1 MGAIVVA
8 QWSGAEVG
16 SPGEVRIR
24 SRLPNWVRTARDTTD
39 EVARHAPA
47 RLALFTFAGVV
58 AIVAA
63 LLLTPFATA
72 DGRRAP
78 FVDAL
83 FTAVSAVSV
92 TGLSTVETGS
102 YWSTSGQVVILVG
115 IAIGGLAVM
124 TLAALL
130 GLAVSRRLGLT
141 ERMLAAT
148 ESRTPR
154 LGEVGSLLRVVVIA
168 STAVEGAIAA
178 VLFPRFLALGEST
191 GNALWHSVFYGVSA
205 FNNAGFAP
213 TTEGLPV
220 HLGDWWVAAPI
231 ALGALIGSVGFPAIL
246 DLGRHPRSPRFW
258 SLHTKLTLAA
268 SFAVLGGGALVIGI
282 GEWNNPATLGSQSLP
297 SKVLSTLFV
306 SVNARSG
313 GFSTIPVG
321 GMHEPTWLITDALMF
336 VGGGSASTAGGIKV
350 TTLAVMLLAIVA
362 EARGHRDIEA
372 FHRRIPKGMLRI
384 AVAVTLA
391 SATIVL
397 LGTMLLLAI
406 TGRRLDEV
414 LFEVISAF
422 STCGLSTG
430 ITPDLPDAGKYLL
443 SVIMFVGRTGSMTL
457 AAALALRDRRRV
469 IRQPEERLLIG

>member
-1 MGAIVVA
+1 M
-8 QWSGAEVG
+8 
-16 SPGEVRIR
+16 RL
-24 SRLPNWVRTARDTTD
+24 RLPNWVRTARDTTD

-102 YWSTSGQVVILVG
+102 YWSTSGQVVILAG

-231 ALGALIGSVGFPAIL
+231 ALGALIGSVGFPVIL

-457 AAALALRDRRRV
+457 AAALALRDPSSSDPPARREAPHWLTR
-469 IRQPEERLLIG
+469 RLQRPTPACS

>member
-1 MGAIVVA
+1 M
-8 QWSGAEVG
+8 
-16 SPGEVRIR
+16 RL
-24 SRLPNWVRTARDTTD
+24 RLPNWVRTARDTTD

-102 YWSTSGQVVILVG
+102 YWSTSGQVVILAG

-168 STAVEGAIAA
+168 STAVEGVIAA

-191 GNALWHSVFYGVSA
+191 GNALWHSVF
-205 FNNAGFAP
+205 
-213 TTEGLPV
+213 
-220 HLGDWWVAAPI
+220 
-231 ALGALIGSVGFPAIL
+231 
-246 DLGRHPRSPRFW
+246 
-258 SLHTKLTLAA
+258 
-268 SFAVLGGGALVIGI
+268 
-282 GEWNNPATLGSQSLP
+282 
-297 SKVLSTLFV
+297 
-306 SVNARSG
+306 
-313 GFSTIPVG
+313 
-321 GMHEPTWLITDALMF
+321 
-336 VGGGSASTAGGIKV
+336 
-350 TTLAVMLLAIVA
+350 
-362 EARGHRDIEA
+362 
-372 FHRRIPKGMLRI
+372 
-384 AVAVTLA
+384 
-391 SATIVL
+391 
-397 LGTMLLLAI
+397 
-406 TGRRLDEV
+406 
-414 LFEVISAF
+414 
-422 STCGLSTG
+422 
-430 ITPDLPDAGKYLL
+430 
-443 SVIMFVGRTGSMTL
+443 
-457 AAALALRDRRRV
+457 
-469 IRQPEERLLIG
+469 